1 MTERWHIMDFGLVQ
15 PEGHHWG
22 TLAGLPVPETVE
34 LIRVERDRQAP
45 TLTRGVQRLQA
56 MSAPVASA

>member
-22 TLAGLPVPETVE
+22 TLAGLPMPETVE
-34 LIRVERDRQAP
+34 LIRV
-45 TLTRGVQRLQA
+45 GVHP
-56 MSAPVASA
+56 SATAKPQL